1 MEWLVGESSS
11 TVPWLLVAT
20 LLGHTP
26 AQHERHDELPHQ
38 LLRLPWLM
46 HPLQPGS
53 NVGVC
58 EHELVGGSRQG
69 LLPWWLPWT
78 LCLMLILLLF

>member
-1 MEWLVGESSS
+1 MGESSS

-26 AQHERHDELPHQ
+26 APHERHDELPHQ

-46 HPLQPGS
+46 HPLQPGN
-53 NVGVC
+53 NVNWDCVRMSMSGWAGC
-58 EHELVGGSRQG
+58 GEQRGCYLGGYLGRRV
-69 LLPWWLPWT
+69 
-78 LCLMLILLLF
+78 